1 MKSKHLLAVLGI
13 VFLLVATT
21 AATGCATGDNAE
33 ASTGTKGEDRAKAG
47 DDESGDEDPQL
58 ARLPE
63 GEDDDEDGDEEEPV
77 PVEVAL
83 LERGPIES
91 VLRFSSNLETENEV
105 QVVSQA
111 KRLVRELLV
120 EEGDRVGRNQ
130 VLVRLQDEEQRSQLA
145 RVRSQLEKA
154 AREFERQ
161 QRLFEQELISQQVFT
176 DAKFEFEQLEI
187 SVADAERELSYTE
200 VRAPIRGTV
209 TQRLVQVGDQV
220 QIGQHLFDIVDFDSM
235 VARVFVPEK
244 HLQQLRPGLRAKIST
259 AATGDSTFD
268 AEVDRVAPVV
278 DPQSGTVKVTVAVG
292 AQAGLR
298 PGLYVDVDLVTAT
311 HAEALL
317 VPKQALVYDADQMFV
332 YRLAEER
339 RVERVFIEPLLAD
352 KENVEPLAGLEAGDQ
367 VVIAGQAGLRDKVLV
382 SLPGDEDSEDDGDEA
397 DEDVTETAQRVSG

>member
-1 MKSKHLLAVLGI
+1 VKTKHLLAVLGV
-13 VFLLVATT
+13 VFLLAAAVT
-21 AATGCATGDNAE
+21 ATGCGTGDNAE

-47 DDESGDEDPQL
+47 DDESDDGESKISRFPK
-58 ARLPE
+58 
-63 GEDDDEDGDEEEPV
+63 GEDDDEDDDEEEPV

-83 LERGPIES
+83 LARGPIES
-91 VLRFSSNLETENEV
+91 VLRFSSNLEAENEV

-120 EEGDRVGRNQ
+120 EEGDQVERNQ
-130 VLVRLQDEEQRSQLA
+130 LLVRLQDEEQRSQLA
-145 RVRSQLEKA
+145 KVKSQLNKA
-154 AREFERQ
+154 EREYERQ
-161 QRLFEQELISQQVFT
+161 QRLFEQDLISQQVFT
-176 DAKFEFEQLEI
+176 DAKFEYEQLEI
-187 SVADAERELSYTE
+187 SVDDAERELSYTE
-200 VRAPIRGTV
+200 VRAPIPGTV

-244 HLQQLRPGLRAKIST
+244 HLQRLRPGLLAKIST
-259 AATGDSTFD
+259 SATGDRSFM

-298 PGLYVDVDLVTAT
+298 PGLYVDVELVTAT
-311 HAEALL
+311 HTEAVL

-332 YRLAEER
+332 YRLADER

-352 KENVEPLAGLEAGDQ
+352 KENVEP
-367 VVIAGQAGLRDKVLV
+367 V
-382 SLPGDEDSEDDGDEA
+382 SRPVTRWSSRVRPG
-397 DEDVTETAQRVSG
+397 